1 MAEMKKRDAE
11 AFKFFLQAWKT
22 NWDLNRYARDWY
34 DEDLEF
40 YRGYRD
46 KNETPFAFQ

>member
-1 MAEMKKRDAE
+1 MNKRDTQ

-40 YRGYRD
+40 YRGYRKGTD
-46 KNETPFAFQ
+46 YPF